1 MWLTVTLPS
10 WLDADRLRW
19 VTLVAIAVLVILG
32 LGIVRFVQRMLTMLL
47 ALGLVGG
54 LVVALWV
61 QRDDLKDCQ
70 ATCSCRLFGQ
80 EVQVPPG
87 RLCGDTAIL
96 QSDS

>member
-1 MWLTVTLPS
+1 M
-10 WLDADRLRW
+10 
-19 VTLVAIAVLVILG
+19 G
-32 LGIVRFVQRMLTMLL
+32 
-47 ALGLVGG
+47 GLVGG